1 MSPSWGEILKDMGDG
16 GFNPDELR
24 QRYLK
29 QVYECTGRN
38 IITYYSAW
46 LQQDKEGNIDINDS
60 DLTGFMNAVKG
71 MDVTKGLDLIL
82 HTPGGIPTAAEG
94 IVQYLHTKFGNNI
107 RVIVP
112 HMAMSAGTMMACASK
127 EIIMG
132 THSFLGPID
141 PQYEGISAY
150 NIIKEFEEARKE
162 LESKPEALEYWKLR
176 LGKYTKAYYY
186 TVKDAI
192 DLSRVLVEKWLKN
205 YMFKGEEEAVAKEKT
220 ENILNVLN
228 SNNKS
233 HARHFNYELCKQIG
247 LKVEKLEADQKF
259 QESVLSLHHSYTIT
273 FENTTVNKII
283 ENQNGTRYIS
293 HMKVK

>member
-1 MSPSWGEILKDMGDG
+1 MSPSWGELLNGLSDIS
-16 GFNPDELR
+16 FNPDELR
-24 QRYLK
+24 QQYLK
-29 QVYECTGRN
+29 QLYECTGRN

-112 HMAMSAGTMMACASK
+112 HMAMSAGTMIACASR

-132 THSFLGPID
+132 AHSFLGPID
-141 PQYEGISAY
+141 PQYEGVPAY
-150 NIIKEFEEARKE
+150 NIIKEFDDARKE
-162 LESKPEALEYWKLR
+162 LENKPEALGYWKLR

-192 DLSRVLVEKWLKN
+192 ALSGVLVEQWLKK
-205 YMFKGEEEAVAKEKT
+205 YMFEKEEEAIAKEKT
-220 ENILNVLN
+220 EHILDILN

-233 HARHFNYELCKQIG
+233 HARHFNYDLCNQMG
-247 LKVEKLEADQKF
+247 LNVERLESNQKL

-273 FENTTVNKII
+273 FEATSANKII
-283 ENQNGTRYIS
+283 ENQAGARYIS
-293 HMKVK
+293 HMKLK